1 MAQRPLHGDAE
12 PKVFTSVHANLV
24 PPLLRGVMLTGH
36 SAPQALKDTFEE
48 NNHPSWK
55 GCELIML
62 GTSLFSQCSFVLA
75 GSSRKDHAEMH
86 SAELLCSV
94 FPMQDWLW

>member
-1 MAQRPLHGDAE
+1 MAQRPLRGDAE
-12 PKVFTSVHANLV
+12 PKVFPSVDVNLV

-48 NNHPSWK
+48 NQHPSWK
-55 GCELIML
+55 GCELAML

-75 GSSRKDHAEMH
+75 GSSRKDHVEMH
-86 SAELLCSV
+86 FAELLCSV
-94 FPMQDWLW
+94 FPVQDRLW